1 MRKIELNRGKMSDQN
16 ILENLECAF
25 KSAYYMHFRYLYNN
39 RLELEIE
46 DEFYCA
52 IFYFIRE
59 YCYASMFRYNSN
71 GKFNVPYGGISYNR
85 KDFDKKINNLNSS
98 KLKSYMKTTDIF
110 NLDFE
115 DFCKKIKL
123 TSKDFIFL
131 DPPYDTEFSTYAKNE
146 FGKNDQIRLA
156 NFLKNTKAK
165 FMLIIKNT
173 DFIYNLYNVKGLYIK
188 SFDKKY
194 LVSIKNRNDKNV
206 EHLIITNYE
215 I

>member
-1 MRKIELNRGKMSDQN
+1 
-16 ILENLECAF
+16 
-25 KSAYYMHFRYLYNN
+25 
-39 RLELEIE
+39 
-46 DEFYCA
+46 
-52 IFYFIRE
+52 
-59 YCYASMFRYNSN
+59 
-71 GKFNVPYGGISYNR
+71 
-85 KDFDKKINNLNSS
+85 
-98 KLKSYMKTTDIF
+98 MKTTDIY

-173 DFIYNLYNVKGLYIK
+173 DFIYDLYNVKGLYIK